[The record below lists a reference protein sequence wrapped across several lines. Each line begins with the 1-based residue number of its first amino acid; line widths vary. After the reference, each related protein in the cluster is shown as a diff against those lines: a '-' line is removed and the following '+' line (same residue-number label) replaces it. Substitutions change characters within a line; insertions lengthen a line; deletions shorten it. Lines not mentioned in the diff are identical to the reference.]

1 MLLNLVAPALP
12 EKFGGVEPA
21 GEVSRLL
28 IDEKIDTGVLLADA
42 FPPLARLQDFAA
54 TRVLSFQATTQ
65 LALAWAKAHA
75 AVDAWAAAG
84 PRYLQSCQHAPAC
97 YHSTSRKH
105 GCFSAKSL
113 EDTALSLVL
122 GRAIAAAWRVGAS
135 SGLLPELRR
144 ELPDVREVDRMLRLV
159 FSGASDPTNTWRAR
173 C

>member
-1 MLLNLVAPALP
+1 MLGRLPGLVICKAASMPLPA
-12 EKFGGVEPA
+12 
-21 GEVSRLL
+21 
-28 IDEKIDTGVLLADA
+28 II
-42 FPPLARLQDFAA
+42 PL
-54 TRVLSFQATTQ
+54 
-65 LALAWAKAHA
+65 
-75 AVDAWAAAG
+75 
-84 PRYLQSCQHAPAC
+84 
-97 YHSTSRKH
+97 H
-105 GCFSAKSL
+105 GNMDVFSAKSL